1 LFSREYLLGT
11 KYLIS
16 ADLRSAFIFRRVRQA
31 QTEQRSHS
39 VGSSIWRNYDD
50 TQLYKSILSG
60 RSIVKVLFREMIPP
74 VQAKLI
80 ALDHRGFRT
89 VVIEK
94 LKPGPFGFYIATGI
108 INQRRGIFIS
118 RVSLP
123 SLMPVLSVGDE
134 LIYVENELI
143 KGRTLEYVQS
153 LIAGKNIVTIVLLPN
168 ISSALC

>member
-1 LFSREYLLGT
+1 MSGT
-11 KYLIS
+11 LVRNTNHVIS
-16 ADLRSAFIFRRVRQA
+16 
-31 QTEQRSHS
+31 
-39 VGSSIWRNYDD
+39 D
-50 TQLYKSILSG
+50 TQSNFRPNGGRLLPDAPVNLTSNRSRIRQPAFSLEKLLSPKTTPAI
-60 RSIVKVLFREMIPP
+60 R
-74 VQAKLI
+74 AKLV

-94 LKPGPFGFYIATGI
+94 MNPGPFGFYIATGV

-153 LIAGKNIVTIVLLPN
+153 LIAGKNVVTILLLPN
-168 ISSALC
+168 TSSALC